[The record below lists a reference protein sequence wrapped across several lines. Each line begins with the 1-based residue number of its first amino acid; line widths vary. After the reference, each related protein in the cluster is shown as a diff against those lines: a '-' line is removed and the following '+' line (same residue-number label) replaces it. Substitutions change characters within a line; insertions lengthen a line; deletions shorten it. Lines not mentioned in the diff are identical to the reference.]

1 MKLDK
6 TQPLSVLKYL
16 ALIYEVS
23 YSQVCKE
30 IGSTPQQFNDWVKK
44 RRPVPKERLQVIA
57 AYFQIE
63 DNRLLV
69 DENSYLRDLSEELK
83 AELQILFLHRLLRN
97 ASKEE
102 EVDGYL
108 EKLARLEKEKREHA
122 LISRFSVVVQKND
135 ERVLRLVDALLNQ
148 LENGDLEPLETILNT
163 KEPES

>member
-1 MKLDK
+1 MKFDK
-6 TQPLSVLKYL
+6 SQPLSVLKYL

-44 RRPVPKERLQVIA
+44 RRPVPKERLQAIA
-57 AYFQIE
+57 AYFHME
-63 DNRLLV
+63 DHRLLV
-69 DENSYLRDLSEELK
+69 DENSYLRDLTQELK

-108 EKLARLEKEKREHA
+108 EKLARLEKEKRQHA
-122 LISRFSVVVQKND
+122 LINRFSVVIQKDD
-135 ERVLRLVDALLNQ
+135 ERVLRLADALLNH
-148 LENGDLEPLETILNT
+148 LENGRVEPLETILNLEEL
-163 KEPES
+163 KS